1 MSQKIFY
8 QSSLPRSGSTLLQNI
23 LAQNPDIYA
32 TPTSGM
38 MELIYGAR
46 ANYTNSPEFIA
57 QDDELMKKGFL
68 AFCKA
73 GISAWASAITD
84 KKYYIDKGRSWG
96 VHYDWLKM
104 IHGESPKIIIM
115 VRDLRDVFCSMEKN
129 YRKNPDK
136 LNPMVNWENL
146 INTSVPKRIDSWA
159 NGIPIGLAIERIK
172 EIIDFNNAKHMH
184 FVRYEELCLNPEQ
197 VMSKIYNYLE
207 IPYYSHNFDHIE
219 QITKED
225 DSMHG
230 GFGDHTIRHKLQL
243 LQSDTET
250 ILGPNVCEYIYKR
263 YEWFYQYFKYNK

>member
-46 ANYTNSPEFIA
+46 GNYTNSPEFLA
-57 QDDELMKKGFL
+57 QDPELMKIGFL

-73 GISAWASAITD
+73 GMEAWAAAVTD

-96 VHYDWLKM
+96 VHYDWIKM
-104 IHGESPKIIIM
+104 IKGERPKIIIM
-115 VRDLRDVFCSMEKN
+115 IRDLRDIFCSMEKN
-129 YRKNPDK
+129 HRKNPDK
-136 LNPMVNWENL
+136 ASQLIQWEHLQNTT
-146 INTSVPKRIDSWA
+146 INKRIDTWC
-159 NGIPIGLAIERIK
+159 NGVPVGLAIERLR
-172 EIIDFNNAKHMH
+172 EIIDYGNIAHMH
-184 FVRYEELCLNPEQ
+184 IVRYEELCLNPEHE
-197 VMSKIYNYLE
+197 MAKIYNYLE
-207 IPYYSHNFDHIE
+207 IPFYSHNFDHIE

-243 LQSDTET
+243 LNSDAET
-250 ILGPNVCEYIYKR
+250 ILGPYVCDYIYQR
-263 YEWFYQYFKYNK
+263 YEWFFKYFKYNK